1 VVSAVAASIDQA
13 RTVKDRLV
21 RERGDHPAVNGVG
34 LARDGEGWAVKVNL
48 ARAAPDLDLPG
59 EIEGV
64 PVRTEV
70 VGPVT
75 AR

>member
-1 VVSAVAASIDQA
+1 MAASRDQA
-13 RTVKDRLV
+13 RAVKDRLV
-21 RERGDHPAVNGVG
+21 RERGEHPAVNGVG

-48 ARAAPDLDLPG
+48 SRTAPDLDLPAD
-59 EIEGV
+59 IEGV

-70 VGPVT
+70 VGPIR